1 MTQEFHL
8 IPQDTK
14 DHERSENC
22 WCKPTRS
29 VDGDTVTWVHEV
41 FRATI
46 EETKD
51 LDEVVAFFEKATG
64 EKAHYDMLK
73 VALGT
78 IARVMVARDGGQ
90 IVGMVAYAT
99 VINPFIGQQGY
110 AVLVDLS
117 NGHSLE
123 IKP

>member
-1 MTQEFHL
+1 
-8 IPQDTK
+8 
-14 DHERSENC
+14 
-22 WCKPTRS
+22 
-29 VDGDTVTWVHEV
+29 V
-41 FRATI
+41 
-46 EETKD
+46 ETKD